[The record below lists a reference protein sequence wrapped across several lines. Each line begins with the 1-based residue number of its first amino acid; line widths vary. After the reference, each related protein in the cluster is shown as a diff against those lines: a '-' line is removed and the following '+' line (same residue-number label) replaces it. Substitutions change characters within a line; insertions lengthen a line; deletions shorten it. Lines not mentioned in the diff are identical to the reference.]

1 VSLGLIEKLLGAF
14 FFLPHNTATNHLN
27 IMRQKASSAVADN
40 SVNQPLTTGYIHQ
53 DAFIPPHHEGRGG
66 MRMIFVHKYCV
77 FDRFDI
83 LHALKD
89 VDPCYVHAVA

>member
-40 SVNQPLTTGYIHQ
+40 SGKPGLTTGCSELP
-53 DAFIPPHHEGRGG
+53 AFSPETAIN
-66 MRMIFVHKYCV
+66 
-77 FDRFDI
+77 
-83 LHALKD
+83 A
-89 VDPCYVHAVA
+89 A